1 MDFYSLIIENIIIVC
16 GTFSYAVS
24 GSFAAMQK
32 RLDAFGVIIVAFVTA
47 VGGGTLRDLVIG
59 DTPVFWIKEPYYT
72 FVIIVGALLSMF
84 FWKKVKR
91 FKKTLFLF
99 DTLGLG
105 FFTILGIQKGLYHN
119 LDAGS
124 CILLGTFTGCFGG
137 IVRDILLNNIPI
149 IFRKEIY
156 ATACI
161 LGGGLYFTLT
171 ALNIESSIAELL
183 AISLIVL
190 IRIVAVRKQLMLP
203 RFY

>member
-24 GSFAAMQK
+24 GSFASMQK

-105 FFTILGIQKGLYHN
+105 FFTILGIQKGLSHN
-119 LDAGS
+119 LDIGS
-124 CILLGTFTGCFGG
+124 CILLGTF
-137 IVRDILLNNIPI
+137 
-149 IFRKEIY
+149 
-156 ATACI
+156 
-161 LGGGLYFTLT
+161 
-171 ALNIESSIAELL
+171 
-183 AISLIVL
+183 
-190 IRIVAVRKQLMLP
+190 
-203 RFY
+203 

>member
-1 MDFYSLIIENIIIVC
+1 MDFYSLLIENIIIIC

-24 GSFAAMQK
+24 GAFAAMQK

-59 DTPVFWIKEPYYT
+59 DTPVFWIKEPSYT
-72 FVIIVGALLSMF
+72 FVIVVAALLSMF
-84 FWKKVKR
+84 FWKNVKR

-105 FFTILGIQKGLYHN
+105 FFTILGIQKGLAHN
-119 LDAGS
+119 LDPGS

-137 IVRDILLNNIPI
+137 IARDMLINNIPI

-161 LGGGLYFTLT
+161 LGGAFYFVLD
-171 ALNIESSIAELL
+171 ALNVGNSISELL
-183 AISLIVL
+183 AISLIVV
-190 IRIVAVRKQLMLP
+190 IRIVAVRKQLVLP

>member
-105 FFTILGIQKGLYHN
+105 FFTILGIQKGLSHH

-137 IVRDILLNNIPI
+137 IARDILLNNIPI

-161 LGGGLYFTLT
+161 LGGVFYFALT
-171 ALNIESSIAELL
+171 ALKIESSIAELL